1 MPSLPQSR
9 KIQTRVL
16 VADSLRKI
24 EELKELQAAENVDS
38 DAGLPDDTDDIDD
51 EMEVQYFS
59 ACHFSYN
66 VFIHTQ

>member
-1 MPSLPQSR
+1 MPSPPQSR
-9 KIQTRVL
+9 KIQTWVL

-59 ACHFSYN
+59 ACHFSYY

>member
-1 MPSLPQSR
+1 
-9 KIQTRVL
+9 
-16 VADSLRKI
+16 
-24 EELKELQAAENVDS
+24 LKELQAAENVDS

-59 ACHFSYN
+59 ACHFSYY

>member
-1 MPSLPQSR
+1 MPSPPQSR

-59 ACHFSYN
+59 ASHFSYY
-66 VFIHTQ
+66 VFTHTQ